1 MTIGMRLHSLIMAVA
16 EESRCFALSY
26 DPKVSLLMEEINLP
40 GWKLTELPDD
50 PNIISS
56 MWLEYYANGKALKRN
71 HLQSLVDRA
80 LIHKEIFKRI
90 CEV

>member
-1 MTIGMRLHSLIMAVA
+1 HSLIMAVA

-26 DPKVSLLMEEINLP
+26 DPKVSCLMEEINLP

-50 PNIISS
+50 PNIISNA
-56 MWLEYYANGKALKRN
+56 WLEYYVNGKALNRN

-80 LIHKEIFKRI
+80 LIHQEIFKQV
-90 CEV
+90 CE